1 MPQYQQSPM
10 PPQSVVAWEMSPL
23 GSTPS
28 WGSYSGRTR
37 RCGLAGGDRRGLR
50 TCLPCS
56 TSNCSVCFILVSKD
70 VIVRLSA
77 PAAMPD
83 AGCHVPVLLPW
94 TLIPLDNNHRQIN
107 SQKLP
112 LLLYHSSG
120 KGVSP
125 LNQGISNPSCA
136 QAE

>member
-1 MPQYQQSPM
+1 M
-10 PPQSVVAWEMSPL
+10 AWLEVTSQKGFENL
-23 GSTPS
+23 
-28 WGSYSGRTR
+28 
-37 RCGLAGGDRRGLR
+37 LALLHFQLL
-50 TCLPCS
+50 CL
-56 TSNCSVCFILVSKD
+56 FILVSKD